1 MTATDYSDD
10 LALALHL
17 ADTADAVTLEGFG
30 DPSLL
35 VESKRDQTPV
45 TEADRAAEEA
55 IRNILGRQ
63 LPDDAVVGEEFGMK
77 GGGERQWV
85 IDPIDGTKNY
95 IRGIPVWGSLIA
107 LLVEGDPVVGVVSA
121 PALGLRWFAS
131 RGDGA
136 WKGRGRKD
144 AARIRV
150 SSVDALAEASLSS
163 SSLTG
168 WEDAG
173 LLDRFLDLQRRV
185 AHTRAFGDFWSYML
199 VAEGAV
205 EVATEPSLALY
216 DMAALAPIVE
226 EAGGRFTSLAGDR
239 GPFGGDALATNGLL
253 HDEVLDRLRRTD

>member
-107 LLVEGDPVVGVVSA
+107 LLV
-121 PALGLRWFAS
+121 
-131 RGDGA
+131 
-136 WKGRGRKD
+136 
-144 AARIRV
+144 
-150 SSVDALAEASLSS
+150 
-163 SSLTG
+163 
-168 WEDAG
+168 
-173 LLDRFLDLQRRV
+173 
-185 AHTRAFGDFWSYML
+185 
-199 VAEGAV
+199 
-205 EVATEPSLALY
+205 
-216 DMAALAPIVE
+216 
-226 EAGGRFTSLAGDR
+226 
-239 GPFGGDALATNGLL
+239 
-253 HDEVLDRLRRTD
+253 